1 MKALMK
7 TDITSILRLNSWAGR
22 LVLIIYGIGTTIV
35 AIMNL
40 PGMIAPLAGIGA
52 LVLLWAGLIL
62 LGFITGEPLALPWT
76 LVLIAIVTLATAIS
90 AWNVVDPANPGYA
103 TWPLGAMTILL
114 FVLALRG
121 RRALAWVGFLAIA
134 VVSVVVAILAAQD
147 VVGVITLLLRQSATL
162 VIGSLFAIILRRATQ
177 TIASIQNYQASR
189 AAVSA
194 ATELAV
200 RERDAQNARLQ
211 QDARAVLERII
222 APAPFTS
229 QDLQEFAAVSA
240 TLRGGTQAAG
250 ASGNRI
256 ADAVREARARGLSV
270 TLIDDLGTPLPL
282 ADRARVENS
291 LLPLLAEVVRGSITV
306 RLSPDTHD
314 EIATIV
320 IEENGE
326 FRRVVITGEVAASFA

>member
-1 MKALMK
+1 MK

-35 AIMNL
+35 AVMNL
-40 PGMIAPLAGIGA
+40 SGMIQPVAGIGA
-52 LVLLWAGLIL
+52 LVLLWAGIIL

-76 LVLIAIVTLATAIS
+76 IALIVIVALTTAIS
-90 AWNVVDPANPGYA
+90 AWNVLDPQNPGYA

-121 RRALAWVGFLAIA
+121 RRALAWVGFLVMA
-134 VVSVVVAILAAQD
+134 VISIIVAVLTSQD

-162 VIGSLFAIILRRATQ
+162 IIGSLFAIVLRRATQ
-177 TIASIQNYQASR
+177 TIASIQSYQLSR

-200 RERDAQNARLQ
+200 QERDAQNSRLE
-211 QDARAVLERII
+211 QDARPALERII
-222 APAPFTS
+222 SPAPFTAR
-229 QDLQEFAAVSA
+229 DLQEFAAVSA

-250 ASGNRI
+250 TSGNRI
-256 ADAVREARARGLSV
+256 ADAVREARVRGLTV

-282 ADRARVENS
+282 ADRARVESS

-306 RLSPDTHD
+306 RLSPDSHD

-320 IEENGE
+320 VEEDGE
-326 FRRVVITGEVAASFA
+326 FRRVVITGEVVASFV